1 MTKPEPKIR
10 VPKEKQLVK
19 VVGTL
24 LINDPKAHKTVV
36 GRGIVQL
43 KRSESVRDFAVRFLE
58 ERGVVSCVF
67 HERAFNTLATAPI
80 MFMNTEPKCI
90 ITYNFTQFDLSDI
103 GYFGKDLTKVELF
116 RDFKFLKKLLA

>member
-10 VPKEKQLVK
+10 VPPEKQLIK

-24 LINDPKAHKTVV
+24 IINDLKVHKTVV

-43 KRSESVRDFAVRFLE
+43 KRNQSARDFAIQFLA
-58 ERGVVSCVF
+58 ERGVISCIL
-67 HERAFNTLATAPI
+67 HERGFGTLSTAPI

-90 ITYNFTQFDLSDI
+90 ITYNFTQFNLSEV
-103 GYFGKDLTKVELF
+103 GYYGKDLTKVELF